1 METKTVKWEKLD
13 NAAILFPAIAGTNM
27 TNVYRISVVLNEKV
41 DEENLQIALNSVL
54 PKFPGF
60 KVTLKLGF
68 FWYYFEENKNPAPL
82 VTEEEDYPCRYIDQ
96 KKNNDYLFKVSYFEN
111 RINLEVF
118 HVLADGVGGI
128 NFLLELT
135 YHYLDLI
142 HSPEKN
148 NKDYY
153 SHKTSTNREDSFL
166 KYYDPEKIKRYPSEK
181 AFIVKGEKMLPGE
194 LGIIHGNISVTQLRT
209 VCQKYKVS
217 INEYL
222 VSNFIYSIFH
232 ENMQNKKPIRVA
244 VPVNLRPYF
253 PSTTT
258 KNFFIMVSAEFKPT
272 RMDYTF
278 EEVLREVSEDLKGKI
293 TKEKL
298 TETLS
303 YNVSNEKNLIT
314 RAVPLVLKNIA
325 VRSVYKKAALAN
337 TSTITNIGNIK
348 VEPQFEK
355 YINSFYAILSMSLG
369 QSIKGTICSYRDNLV
384 FTFSSSLVTTRIQR
398 TFFRQLSLDNVDVFI
413 ESNGVYDEKV

>member
-1 METKTVKWEKLD
+1 MSNKNIKWEKLD

-41 DEENLQIALNSVL
+41 EEEKLQLALNSVL

-68 FWYYFEENKNPAPL
+68 FWYYFEENNNPAPL
-82 VTEEEDYPCRYIDQ
+82 VTKEEDYPCKYIDQ
-96 KKNNDYLFKVSYFEN
+96 KKNNEYLFKVSYYEN
-111 RINLEVF
+111 RINLEIF

-135 YHYLDLI
+135 YHYLDLA
-142 HSPEKN
+142 HSS
-148 NKDYY
+148 KDSDDIYY
-153 SHKTSTNREDSFL
+153 SYNTSINREDSFL
-166 KYYDPEKIKRYPSEK
+166 KYYDPEKIKKYPSER
-181 AFIVKGEKMLPGE
+181 AFIVRGEKMLPGE
-194 LGIIHGNISVTQLRT
+194 LGIIHGNISVTQLKK
-209 VCQKYKVS
+209 VCDSYKVS

-232 ENMQNKKPIRVA
+232 ENMQNKKPISVA

-278 EEVLREVSEDLKGKI
+278 EEVLDEVSKDLRSKI

-314 RAVPLVLKNIA
+314 RAIPLIIKNIA
-325 VRSVYKKAALAN
+325 VRSVYKRAALAN

-355 YINSFYAILSMSLG
+355 YISSFYAILSMSLG
-369 QSIKGTICSYRDNLV
+369 QSIKGTICSYKDTLV
-384 FTFSSSLVTTRIQR
+384 FTFSSTLVTTKIQR
-398 TFFRQLSLDNVDVFI
+398 AFFRQLSWDNLDVFV
-413 ESNGVYDEKV
+413 ESNGVYDEKM

>member
-1 METKTVKWEKLD
+1 MSNKNIKWEKLD

-41 DEENLQIALNSVL
+41 EEEKLQLALNSVL

-68 FWYYFEENKNPAPL
+68 FWYYFEENNNPAPL
-82 VTEEEDYPCRYIDQ
+82 VTKEEDYPCKYIDQ
-96 KKNNDYLFKVSYFEN
+96 KKNNEYLFKVSYYEN
-111 RINLEVF
+111 RINLEIF

-135 YHYLDLI
+135 YHYLDLA
-142 HSPEKN
+142 HSS
-148 NKDYY
+148 KDSDDIYY
-153 SHKTSTNREDSFL
+153 SYNTSINREDSFL
-166 KYYDPEKIKRYPSEK
+166 KYYDPEKIKKYPSER
-181 AFIVKGEKMLPGE
+181 AFIVRGEKMLPGE
-194 LGIIHGNISVTQLRT
+194 LGIIHGNISVTQLKK
-209 VCQKYKVS
+209 VCDSYKVS

-232 ENMQNKKPIRVA
+232 ENMQNKKPISVA

-278 EEVLREVSEDLKGKI
+278 EEVLDEVSKDLRSKI

-314 RAVPLVLKNIA
+314 RAIPLIIKNIA
-325 VRSVYKKAALAN
+325 VRSVYKRAALAN

-355 YINSFYAILSMSLG
+355 YISSFYAILSMSLG
-369 QSIKGTICSYRDNLV
+369 QSIKGTICSYKDTLV
-384 FTFSSSLVTTRIQR
+384 FTFSSTLVTTKIQR
-398 TFFRQLSLDNVDVFI
+398 AFFRQLSWDNLDVFI
-413 ESNGVYDEKV
+413 ESNGVYDEKM